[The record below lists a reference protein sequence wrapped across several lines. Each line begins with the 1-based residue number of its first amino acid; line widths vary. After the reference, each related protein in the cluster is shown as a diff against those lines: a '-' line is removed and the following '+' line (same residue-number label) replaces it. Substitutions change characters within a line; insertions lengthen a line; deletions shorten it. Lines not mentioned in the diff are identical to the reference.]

1 MCPSARWAAPPYE
14 PGALSLAGFPAP
26 IAQPFLPM
34 ARGHGQTFHLLIPNQ
49 ESIMQLKYRET
60 SAKPVDTFAA
70 FLAKLAAQRSEIQ
83 REAKSVAAHLLAA
96 ERIEM
101 TEHAAQQS
109 IRDASGWGGGNG
121 VNPAVGNATKRWQAA
136 ADHAST
142 LRANLA
148 ELRERVQSLSVQIDA
163 PALAATLRDG
173 IRMAEERYA
182 ALGLDAEAHTARAS
196 EMGAR
201 LVEIEM
207 QIAVLTAKAAET
219 AAATGKVVSPPAL
232 AQLHAEAA
240 IARAAEGSAIRKA
253 AQSEADR
260 ATLAV
265 ELNDM
270 RQNLRFAIRAATA
283 VEAEAA
289 LDPIK
294 LVLARAAVANAETT
308 FTVQFD
314 TEQLV
319 KARGSVHGE

>member
-1 MCPSARWAAPPYE
+1 M
-14 PGALSLAGFPAP
+14 AGFLAP
-26 IAQPFLPM
+26 TAQPYRPM
-34 ARGHGQTFHLLIPNQ
+34 ARFGCQTFHLLISNQ
-49 ESIMQLKYRET
+49 GSIMQLKYKET
-60 SAKPVDTFAA
+60 SAKSVDALGL
-70 FLAKLAAQRSEIQ
+70 FLAKLVAQRSEVQ
-83 REAKSVAAHLLAA
+83 REAKSVEADLLAA
-96 ERIEM
+96 ERIEL
-101 TEHAAQQS
+101 TEHTAQQS

-136 ADHAST
+136 SDHAST

-148 ELRERVQSLSVQIDA
+148 ELREREQSLTVQIDA

-173 IRMAEERYA
+173 IRIAEDRHA
-182 ALGLDAEAHTARAS
+182 ALSVDAEAHIARAT
-196 EMGAR
+196 EMRAR
-201 LVEIEM
+201 LVEIER
-207 QIAVLTAKAAET
+207 QIEVLTAEAAET
-219 AAATGKVVSPPAL
+219 AAATGKIVSPPAL
-232 AQLHAEAA
+232 VQLHAEAA

-260 ATLAV
+260 ATIAV

-308 FTVQFD
+308 FTVRFD
-314 TEQLV
+314 TEKLV
-319 KARGSVHGE
+319 NARGSVHGE

>member
-1 MCPSARWAAPPYE
+1 
-14 PGALSLAGFPAP
+14 
-26 IAQPFLPM
+26 
-34 ARGHGQTFHLLIPNQ
+34 
-49 ESIMQLKYRET
+49 MQLKYKET
-60 SAKPVDTFAA
+60 SVKSVDALA
-70 FLAKLAAQRSEIQ
+70 HFLAKLVAQRSEIQ
-83 REAKSVAAHLLAA
+83 REAKSVAADLLAA
-96 ERIEM
+96 ERIEL
-101 TEHAAQQS
+101 TEHTAQQS

-136 ADHAST
+136 SDHAST

-196 EMGAR
+196 EMRARSSAAMDRARMAHTARASEMRAR

-207 QIAVLTAKAAET
+207 QIAVLTAEAAET
-219 AAATGKVVSPPAL
+219 AAATGKIVSPPAL

-260 ATLAV
+260 ATIAV

-308 FTVQFD
+308 FTVRFD